1 MATVTFKL
9 DPIKTKA
16 LQKTLQGYIDKM
28 PNEVGKILKQEGD
41 TIMVSSKEGFVPKDD
56 GILANDGIVANPEFK
71 GKGVRVRMGY
81 GRVAKAYAVA
91 VHEHPSAASPPSWA
105 QGVNFNVGGPKYLE
119 KPLRLAANGMG
130 ARIAKKLRQ
139 FLIRNA

>member
-1 MATVTFKL
+1 MARVTFEL
-9 DPIKTKA
+9 NPIKTKA
-16 LQKTLQGYIDKM
+16 FQKTLDRYIKKM
-28 PNEVGKILKQEGD
+28 PQEVGKILKQEGD
-41 TIMVSSKEGFVPKDD
+41 KIMVSSKESFVPKDL
-56 GILANDGIVANPEFK
+56 GVLANDGIVANPEFK

-81 GRVAKAYAVA
+81 GRIAKAYAVA
-91 VHEHPSAASPPSWA
+91 THEHPSQHSPPSWK